1 MPPQLP
7 GSPDKSRCPA
17 KDRLRA
23 QVRHKAITEHRREAI
38 KSTPGNRMAQGPAHS
53 SKRKITCMHVEAS
66 YERNSRWEQHQSTFR
81 VYFFEEPG
89 PGYSVSTFDL
99 TDATLSEAK
108 TWAEDEAGDR
118 MYSIAL
124 VSSNEQ
130 GHRGLIWLIGDDAN
144 DVLDQAPTEVR
155 QRVQSRLR
163 QEMIENRSRRN

>member
-1 MPPQLP
+1 
-7 GSPDKSRCPA
+7 
-17 KDRLRA
+17 
-23 QVRHKAITEHRREAI
+23 
-38 KSTPGNRMAQGPAHS
+38 MAYS
-53 SKRKITCMHVEAS
+53 SKRKITCMHVEKS
-66 YERNSRWEQHQSTFR
+66 YERDSSWEQHQSTFR

-89 PGYSVSTFDL
+89 PGYSVSTYDL
-99 TDATLSEAK
+99 TDATLSEAR

-144 DVLDQAPTEVR
+144 DVLDQAPTEAR